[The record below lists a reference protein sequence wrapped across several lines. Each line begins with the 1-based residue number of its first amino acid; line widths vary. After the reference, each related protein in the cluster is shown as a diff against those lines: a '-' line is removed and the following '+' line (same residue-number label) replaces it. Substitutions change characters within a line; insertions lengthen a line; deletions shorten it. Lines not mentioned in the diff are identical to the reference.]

1 MQFGAIVPVRV
12 RLGKIA
18 WARYDLPMNK
28 IFILTLVLS
37 LIWAVGAA
45 QSQTATVETAAK
57 RFSVTLEEPERPV
70 SINVMHSRIVRITAP
85 NGAAIA
91 DAKIKVD
98 GGMAAHGH
106 GLPTA
111 PQATQYLGD
120 GRYLIEGVKFNMGG
134 KWQLKLSI
142 DAAGQSDTASFELT
156 LK

>member
-1 MQFGAIVPVRV
+1 MPVRV
-12 RLGKIA
+12 HLGKIA
-18 WARYDLPMNK
+18 QARYDLPMNK
-28 IFILTLVLS
+28 IFILTLVFS

-45 QSQTATVETAAK
+45 QSQTARVETAAK
-57 RFSVTLEEPERPV
+57 RFSVTLEEAERPV
-70 SINVMHSRIVRITAP
+70 AINVMHSRIVRITAP

-120 GRYLIEGVKFNMGG
+120 GRYLIEGVKFNMSG

-142 DAAGQSDTASFELT
+142 DAAGQSDTASFELA

>member
-1 MQFGAIVPVRV
+1 MPVRV
-12 RLGKIA
+12 HLGKIA
-18 WARYDLPMNK
+18 QARYDLPMNK
-28 IFILTLVLS
+28 IFILTIVFS

-45 QSQTATVETAAK
+45 QSQTARVETAAK

-70 SINVMHSRIVRITAP
+70 AINVMHSRIVRITTS

-120 GRYLIEGVKFNMGG
+120 GRYLIEGVKFNMSG

-142 DAAGQSDTASFELT
+142 DAAGQSDTASFELA